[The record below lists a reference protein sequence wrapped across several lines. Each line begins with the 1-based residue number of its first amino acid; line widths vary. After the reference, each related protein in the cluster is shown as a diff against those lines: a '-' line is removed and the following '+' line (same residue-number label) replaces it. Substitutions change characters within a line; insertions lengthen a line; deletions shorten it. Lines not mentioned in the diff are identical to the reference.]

1 MQVTSEEG
9 SSGIL
14 KFLLISAL
22 IAPCS
27 LLPTVMGYVWTKT
40 SIQMIWDSE
49 IGFQRFLKAVIY
61 IWLLALAIVPLLI
74 RPVSITRILLI
85 FVLFYFSLRIPRLV
99 ESQSLYPIVPINVL
113 SILGPAAIFA
123 ATFIFAK
130 LLPWHENQTASINE
144 LSPAPQPVSI
154 KFRTYAYATI
164 LPVLLLSVIPATIAL
179 LAFLIHPL
187 MAFYLMIPGSALYNY
202 WQFGFVALLG
212 ISLASYQNLW
222 NWMIYFALV
231 CAIVPIVTYFSTLKY
246 PEGKLIVFSY
256 LLISVL
262 ILLWLYFFSRWV
274 RTEARMV

>member
-1 MQVTSEEG
+1 MNVTSDER

-14 KFLLISAL
+14 KFLLIAVL

-27 LLPTVMGYVWTKT
+27 LLPTVMGYVWSNT
-40 SIQMIWDSE
+40 SIQMIWGNE
-49 IGFQRFLKAVIY
+49 IGFQRFLKAIIY
-61 IWLLALAIVPLLI
+61 IWLLSLAVFPLLT
-74 RPVSITRILLI
+74 RPVSVAKICLISVFFYLL
-85 FVLFYFSLRIPRLV
+85 LRIPRLV
-99 ESQSLYPIVPINVL
+99 DSQSLDPIVPSNVM

-130 LLPWHENQTASINE
+130 LLPWHENQTTSPNE
-144 LSPAPQPVSI
+144 SSPVPQLVSI
-154 KFRTYAYATI
+154 KFRSYAYATI
-164 LPVLLLSVIPATIAL
+164 FPVLLLSVIPAIIAL

-187 MAFYLMIPGSALYNY
+187 VAFYLMIPSSALYNY

-212 ISLASYQNLW
+212 ISIASYQNFW
-222 NWMIYFALV
+222 KWMIYFAVV
-231 CAIVPIVTYFSTLKY
+231 CAIVPIVTYYSTLKY

-274 RTEARMV
+274 RAEARMV